1 MSLTRNALHVSAALV
16 LALALAATAPA
27 VASAAIEQQQGAQ
40 VLREVQGGKLQGT
53 NLTSTQYQHL
63 GQYLMGRALGSSQ
76 RYEAMD
82 SQMDRMMGQSVS
94 DQMYLYMG
102 ERYLAKSVAPNSSYA
117 PYYSWMANMMS
128 RYGGTYA
135 GMMGGYMMGAY
146 NSLSGQG
153 SPTGG
158 YHMGPG
164 MMGHGYASSSQ
175 NAAASGMSTG
185 AIIAIVLGAIA
196 VVGLLV
202 VLLLRMT
209 GRRAP
214 KAGTA

>member
-1 MSLTRNALHVSAALV
+1 MSLTRNALHTTAALV

-27 VASAAIEQQQGAQ
+27 IASAATEQQQGAQ
-40 VLREVQGGKLQGT
+40 LLSEVQGGRLRGT
-53 NLTSTQYQHL
+53 NLTSTQYQHV

-76 RYEAMD
+76 RYETMD
-82 SQMDRMMGQSVS
+82 SQMDRVMGQSVS

-102 ERYLAKSVAPNSSYA
+102 ERYLGKSVAPNSSYA
-117 PYYSWMANMMS
+117 PYYSWMANVMS
-128 RYGGTYA
+128 RYGGAYA

-153 SPTGG
+153 SATGG

-175 NAAASGMSTG
+175 NAADSGMSTS
-185 AIIAIVLGAIA
+185 AIIAIVLGAIG

-202 VLLLRMT
+202 VLLRGVT

-214 KAGTA
+214 KAGAA

>member
-1 MSLTRNALHVSAALV
+1 
-16 LALALAATAPA
+16 
-27 VASAAIEQQQGAQ
+27 
-40 VLREVQGGKLQGT
+40 
-53 NLTSTQYQHL
+53 
-63 GQYLMGRALGSSQ
+63 MGRALGSSQ
-76 RYEAMD
+76 RNEAMD
-82 SQMDRMMGQSVS
+82 SQMDRMMGRSVS

-102 ERYLAKSVAPNSSYA
+102 ERYLGKSVAPNSSYA
-117 PYYSWMANMMS
+117 PYYSWMAKMMS

-153 SPTGG
+153 SATGR

-164 MMGHGYASSSQ
+164 MMGNGYAPSSQ
-175 NAAASGMSTG
+175 NAADGGMSTG

-196 VVGLLV
+196 VVALLA
-202 VLLLRMT
+202 VLLRGLA

-214 KAGTA
+214 KAGAA

>member
-1 MSLTRNALHVSAALV
+1 MILIRNALHTSAGLVIV
-16 LALALAATAPA
+16 LAIAAAAPA
-27 VASAAIEQQQGAQ
+27 VASAASEQQQGAQ
-40 VLREVQGGKLQGT
+40 VLSEVQAGKLQGT
-53 NLTSTQYQHL
+53 NLTSTQYQHV
-63 GQYLMGRALGSSQ
+63 GHYLMGRALGSAQ

-82 SQMDRMMGQSVS
+82 SLMDRMMGQSVS
-94 DQMYLYMG
+94 AQMYQYMG
-102 ERYLAKSVAPNSSYA
+102 ERYLGKSASPKSSYG
-117 PYYSWMANMMS
+117 PYYSWMANIMS
-128 RYGGTYA
+128 RYGGPYA

-185 AIIAIVLGAIA
+185 AIIAIVLGPIA
-196 VVGLLV
+196 VVALLV

>member
-1 MSLTRNALHVSAALV
+1 MTVTRNALHTSAAVVIV
-16 LALALAATAPA
+16 LAIAAATPA
-27 VASAAIEQQQGAQ
+27 VASAASEQQQGAQ
-40 VLREVQGGKLQGT
+40 VLSEVQAGKLRGT
-53 NLTSTQYQHL
+53 NVTSTQYQHV
-63 GQYLMGRALGSSQ
+63 GQYLMGHALGSAQ

-82 SQMDRMMGQSVS
+82 SLMDRMMGQSVS

-102 ERYLAKSVAPNSSYA
+102 ERYLGKSVAPKSSYA
-117 PYYSWMANMMS
+117 PYYSWMAGMMS

-164 MMGHGYASSSQ
+164 MMGYGYASSSR
-175 NAAASGMSTG
+175 NAADSGMSTG

-196 VVGLLV
+196 VVGLVV
-202 VLLLRMT
+202 VLLLGVA

-214 KAGTA
+214 KAGAA

>member
-1 MSLTRNALHVSAALV
+1 MSLTRNALHASAALV
-16 LALALAATAPA
+16 LALGLAATVPA
-27 VASAAIEQQQGAQ
+27 VASAASEQQQGAQ
-40 VLREVQGGKLQGT
+40 VLSEVQGGKLQGT
-53 NLTSTQYQHL
+53 NLTSTQYQHV
-63 GQYLMGRALGSSQ
+63 GQYLMGRGLGSAR
-76 RYEAMD
+76 RYETMD
-82 SQMDRMMGQSVS
+82 SQMDRMMGRSVS

-102 ERYLAKSVAPNSSYA
+102 ERYLGKRVAPNSSYA
-117 PYYSWMANMMS
+117 PYYSWMGNMMS

-153 SPTGG
+153 SATGG

-164 MMGHGYASSSQ
+164 MMGYGYASPSQ
-175 NAAASGMSTG
+175 NAAAGGMSTG

>member
-1 MSLTRNALHVSAALV
+1 MTLTRNALHTSAAFVIV
-16 LALALAATAPA
+16 LAIAAATPA
-27 VASAAIEQQQGAQ
+27 VASAASEQQQGAQ
-40 VLREVQGGKLQGT
+40 VLSEVQAGKLHGT
-53 NLTSTQYQHL
+53 KVTSTQYQHV
-63 GQYLMGRALGSSQ
+63 GQYIMGRALGSAQ

-82 SQMDRMMGQSVS
+82 SLMDRMMGQSVS
-94 DQMYLYMG
+94 DQMYQYMG
-102 ERYLAKSVAPNSSYA
+102 ERYLGKSVAPNSSYA
-117 PYYSWMANMMS
+117 PYYSWMASMMS

-153 SPTGG
+153 SATGS
-158 YHMGPG
+158 YRMGPG
-164 MMGHGYASSSQ
+164 MMGYGYASSSQ
-175 NAAASGMSTG
+175 NAADSGIS
-185 AIIAIVLGAIA
+185 AGAIA
-196 VVGLLV
+196 GVGLLV

>member
-1 MSLTRNALHVSAALV
+1 V

-27 VASAAIEQQQGAQ
+27 IGSATSEQQQGAQ
-40 VLREVQGGKLQGT
+40 VLSEIQGGKLQGT
-53 NLTSTQYQHL
+53 NLTSTQYQHV
-63 GQYLMGRALGSSQ
+63 GQHLMGRALASTE

-82 SQMDRMMGQSVS
+82 SLMDRMMGQSVS
-94 DQMYLYMG
+94 DQMYQYMG
-102 ERYLAKSVAPNSSYA
+102 ERYLGKSVAPNSSYA

-153 SPTGG
+153 SATGG

-164 MMGHGYASSSQ
+164 MMGYGYASSSQ
-175 NAAASGMSTG
+175 NAADSGMSTG
-185 AIIAIVLGAIA
+185 AVIAIVLGAIT
-196 VVGLLV
+196 VVALLV
-202 VLLLRMT
+202 VLLRGVT

-214 KAGTA
+214 KAGAA